1 MFFRRR
7 RAIRIPSKTPPKTP
21 IETALTMI
29 SHATL
34 IMYGYKHDT
43 RYIPT
48 DHDLKLF
55 DVFIDELWQDYCTAR
70 YIQRCLYQRLRGE
83 AEDQSPKTY
92 IVVDR

>member
-1 MFFRRR
+1 
-7 RAIRIPSKTPPKTP
+7 
-21 IETALTMI
+21 MI

-55 DVFIDELWQDYCTAR
+55 DVFIDELGRITAR
-70 YIQRCLYQRLRGE
+70 RVISSAVSTNACAGR
-83 AEDQSPKTY
+83 PKTSSLKL
-92 IVVDR
+92 ISSWTGS